1 MLTIRRLRVSCVMAR
16 VLDQAMFRW
25 FTAII
30 ICSKIFYGLRIIER
44 TESFRSGLPPAWSG
58 SSPTL
63 NKKNQEIEEDTIM
76 STQMKKTDD
85 QLIFRKTNARKGR
98 NISIT
103 PENSAM
109 KHLVYGRIMLDREKP
124 SERFSTG
131 SMETGLI
138 CLSGECTIKADGQT
152 NNIDRYDSIYIPRDT
167 EVEITTGSS
176 VDLVECSAEV
186 EKKYPLQIVR
196 YADVEKDGSLKFKTG
211 GASNSRTVNITLGKN
226 IEAGRIL
233 AGFTTSEPGHW
244 TSWPPHEHAA
254 ILEELYV
261 YYDMPAPAFGVQF
274 VYTNPNEPEFVGV
287 VHDGDAV
294 IMPKGFHPNVS
305 VPGHPINFV
314 WMMAAHREVEDRQ
327 FGVVTVQPGFD
338 QGGSGLEASRK

>member
-1 MLTIRRLRVSCVMAR
+1 
-16 VLDQAMFRW
+16 
-25 FTAII
+25 
-30 ICSKIFYGLRIIER
+30 
-44 TESFRSGLPPAWSG
+44 
-58 SSPTL
+58 
-63 NKKNQEIEEDTIM
+63 M
-76 STQMKKTDD
+76 STQMKETND
-85 QLIFRKTNARKGR
+85 QLIFRHTNGRKGR

-109 KHLVYGRIMLDREKP
+109 KHLVYGRIILDAEKP

-131 SMETGLI
+131 SLETGLI
-138 CLSGECTIKADGQT
+138 CLSGECTIEADGQT
-152 NNIDRYDSIYIPRDT
+152 NNINQYDSIYIPRDT
-167 EVEITTGSS
+167 EVAITTDSS

-186 EKKYPLQIVR
+186 EKKYPLQVVR
-196 YADVEKDGSLKFKTG
+196 YADVEKDSSLKFKTG

-226 IEAGRIL
+226 VEAGRIL

-244 TSWPPHEHAA
+244 TSWPPHEHASM
-254 ILEELYV
+254 LEELYV

-274 VYTNPNEPEFVGV
+274 VYTNPDEPEFIGV
-287 VHDGDAV
+287 VRDGDAV
-294 IMPKGFHPNVS
+294 VMPKGFHPNVS

-314 WMMAAHREVEDRQ
+314 WLMAAHREVEDRQ

>member
-1 MLTIRRLRVSCVMAR
+1 
-16 VLDQAMFRW
+16 
-25 FTAII
+25 
-30 ICSKIFYGLRIIER
+30 
-44 TESFRSGLPPAWSG
+44 
-58 SSPTL
+58 
-63 NKKNQEIEEDTIM
+63 M
-76 STQMKKTDD
+76 STQMKKTDG
-85 QLIFRKTNARKGR
+85 QLIFRNTNSRKGR

-109 KHLVYGRIMLDREKP
+109 KHLVYGRIILDREKP

-131 SMETGLI
+131 SLETGLI
-138 CLSGECTIKADGQT
+138 CLSGECTIAADGQT
-152 NNIDRYDSIYIPRDT
+152 NKIDRYDSIYLPRDT
-167 EVEITTGSS
+167 TVEITTDSS

-338 QGGSGLEASRK
+338 QDGSGLEASRE